1 MRDTTVSDKLAG
13 ELAREHQEGTGY
25 FRRVGYLQKW
35 PEYERFK
42 ASDQWPAPTD
52 RTRHLPRPVFN
63 IIEMIEDHK
72 VANVMSE
79 QINMVYSTQER
90 DPQQEEDGMG
100 EMFTRYSAAT
110 WERLKQ
116 DDMNEEGLQ
125 IAANTGTGIWH
136 YFWDNDTKGGLNY
149 PWIGEMEGEILDP
162 INVFFGNPQQRNVQ
176 KQPYIIISSRE
187 DVKAVKAYARANGMS
202 KEMVGQIKPDKDTQD
217 EGYDMAKVELNDNG
231 KVTVLTKYW
240 KGRDN
245 ESGETNIYFC
255 KVASS
260 LTIKKPIN
268 TRLTRYPLAVMQWKR
283 RKKSIHGIGDTEGLI
298 PNQKAINLMIAME
311 LMSAQ
316 NTGFP
321 KLRYK
326 SGAIDPSKV
335 TNAIGEMIE
344 DRSPPG
350 SVGVDFMNPGATTGQ
365 AMRLV
370 EAIVSYTRQMSGADE
385 AATGKAPSADLNA
398 TAIMLL
404 QKAAAIPIESIK
416 RRFYSLIEDIG
427 RIWEDFWKIK
437 YNLTRQVIL
446 KDNDGEEYATEFNG
460 ADYQGVEFE
469 LKIDVGPSSTYSES
483 LVLSSLN
490 EALGRGDITYEQYL
504 RFAPKTVVP
513 YRDRLLKELD
523 QQKGIVGV
531 IEQFIAQLPPEG
543 QEQFSQ
549 LPPMEQLSMIQQL
562 MMQQQAPPQE
572 SLPQQGAP
580 MPMPVGL

>member
-1 MRDTTVSDKLAG
+1 MQETVASDNLASQV
-13 ELAREHQEGTGY
+13 EREYKEGTSY

-42 ASDQWPAPTD
+42 ASDQWPPPTN
-52 RTRHLPRPVFN
+52 RTRNLPRPVFN

-90 DPQQEEDGMG
+90 DPQQDEDDLG
-100 EMFTRYSAAT
+100 ELFTHFSAAT
-110 WERLKQ
+110 WERIKQ
-116 DDMNEEGLQ
+116 DEMNEEGLQ
-125 IAANTGTGIWH
+125 TAANTGTGIWH
-136 YFWDNDTKGGLNY
+136 YYWDNDMKGGQNF

-162 INVFFGNPQQRNVQ
+162 INVFFGNPQQRKVQ

-187 DVKAVKAYARANGMS
+187 DVKSVKKYARANGMS

-217 EGYDMAKVELNDNG
+217 EGYDMAKVELNESG

-240 KGRDN
+240 KGKDK
-245 ESGETNIYFC
+245 ETGENNIYFC
-255 KVASS
+255 KVASG
-260 LTIKKPIN
+260 LTIKQATN
-268 TRLTRYPLAVMQWKR
+268 TRLTLYPLGVMQWKR

-344 DRSPPG
+344 DNSPPG
-350 SVGVDFMNPGATTGQ
+350 TVGVDFMNPGSTSGQ

-427 RIWEDFWKIK
+427 RIWEDFWKVK
-437 YNLTRQVIL
+437 YNLPRQVIL
-446 KDNDGEEYATEFNG
+446 KDNDGEEYAAEFNG
-460 ADYQGVEFE
+460 AAYKDVEFD

-490 EALGRGDITYEQYL
+490 EALNRGDITYEQYL

-513 YRDRLLKELD
+513 YRDRLLKEIEEN
-523 QQKGIVGV
+523 KGIVGI
-531 IEQFIAQLPPEG
+531 IEQFIAQMPPPE
-543 QEQFSQ
+543 QEQFSAMPPEQQLAFIQQMIAPPPQAQ
-549 LPPMEQLSMIQQL
+549 LPPA
-562 MMQQQAPPQE
+562 QAT
-572 SLPQQGAP
+572 

>member
-1 MRDTTVSDKLAG
+1 MQETVTPDNLASQI
-13 ELAREHQEGTGY
+13 EREYKEGTSY

-42 ASDQWPAPTD
+42 ASDQWPPPTN
-52 RTRHLPRPVFN
+52 RTRNLPRPVFN

-90 DPQQEEDGMG
+90 DPQQDEDGLG
-100 EMFTRYSAAT
+100 ELFTHFSAAT
-110 WERLKQ
+110 WERIKQ
-116 DDMNEEGLQ
+116 DEMNEEGLQ

-136 YFWDNDTKGGLNY
+136 YYWDNDMKGGRSF

-162 INVFFGNPQQRNVQ
+162 INVFFGNPQQRKVQ

-187 DVKAVKAYARANGMS
+187 DVKSVKKYARANGMS

-217 EGYDMAKVELNDNG
+217 EGYDLAKVELNDNG

-240 KGRDN
+240 KGKDK
-245 ESGETNIYFC
+245 ETGKNNIYFC
-255 KVASS
+255 KVAGG
-260 LTIKKPIN
+260 LTIKQATN
-268 TRLTRYPLAVMQWKR
+268 THLTLYPLGVMQWKR

-344 DRSPPG
+344 DNSPPG
-350 SVGVDFMNPGATTGQ
+350 TVGVDFMNPGSSSGQ

-416 RRFYSLIEDIG
+416 RRFYGLIEDIG
-427 RIWEDFWKIK
+427 RIWEDFWKVK
-437 YNLTRQVIL
+437 YNLPRQVIL
-446 KDNDGEEYATEFNG
+446 KDNDGEEYAAEFNG
-460 ADYQGVEFE
+460 AAYKDVEFD

-490 EALGRGDITYEQYL
+490 EALNRGDITYEQYL
-504 RFAPKTVVP
+504 RYAPKTVVP
-513 YRDRLLKELD
+513 YRDRLLKEIEE
-523 QQKGIVGV
+523 QKGIVGI
-531 IEQFIAQLPPEG
+531 IEQFIAQMPPPE
-543 QEQFSQ
+543 QEQFSAMPPEQQLAFIQQMIAPPPQAQ
-549 LPPMEQLSMIQQL
+549 LPPAQ
-562 MMQQQAPPQE
+562 
-572 SLPQQGAP
+572 AP

>member
-1 MRDTTVSDKLAG
+1 MQETAVTSDNLAG
-13 ELAREHQEGTGY
+13 QVEREYKEGVNY
-25 FRRVGYLQKW
+25 LRRVGYLKKW

-42 ASDQWPAPTD
+42 ASDQWPAATQ
-52 RTRHLPRPVFN
+52 RTRNLPRPVFN

-79 QINMVYSTQER
+79 QINMIYSTQER
-90 DPQQEEDGMG
+90 DPQQDDDDLG
-100 EMFTRYSAAT
+100 ELFSHYSAAT

-116 DDMNEEGLQ
+116 DAMNEEGLQ
-125 IAANTGTGIWH
+125 IAANSGTGIWH
-136 YFWDNDTKGGLNY
+136 YYWDNDMKGGRKS

-187 DVKAVKAYARANGMS
+187 DVKSVKQYARANGMS
-202 KEMVGQIKPDKDTQD
+202 KEMVGQIKPDKDTQE
-217 EGYDMAKVELNDNG
+217 EGYDLAKVEVNDHG

-240 KGRDN
+240 KGKDK
-245 ESGETNIYFC
+245 ETGAKTVYFC
-255 KVASS
+255 KIAGG
-260 LTIKKPIN
+260 LTIKKATN
-268 TRLTRYPLAVMQWKR
+268 MLLSMYPLAVMQWKR

-344 DRSPPG
+344 DHSPPG
-350 SVGVDFMNPGATTGQ
+350 TVGVDFMNPGATTGQ

-437 YNLTRQVIL
+437 YNLPRQIIL
-446 KDNDGEEYATEFNG
+446 KDNDGEEYAAAFNG
-460 ADYQGVEFE
+460 SDYQDVEFD

-490 EALGRGDITYEQYL
+490 EARARNDITFEQYL
-504 RFAPKTVVP
+504 RYAPKTVVP
-513 YRDRLLKELD
+513 YRDRLLKEIEED
-523 QQKGIVGV
+523 KGIIGV
-531 IEQFIAQLPPEG
+531 IEQFVAGMQPEEQAQFSSMPPE
-543 QEQFSQ
+543 QQ
-549 LPPMEQLSMIQQL
+549 LQLIQQV
-562 MMQQQAPPQE
+562 MMQSQQQQIMQPQAPMQQAA
-572 SLPQQGAP
+572 GI
-580 MPMPVGL
+580 

>member
-1 MRDTTVSDKLAG
+1 MKETVALDNLAG
-13 ELAREHQEGTGY
+13 QVDREQKEGVSY

-42 ASDQWPAPTD
+42 ASDQWPPPTN
-52 RTRHLPRPVFN
+52 RTRNLPRPVFN

-90 DPQQEEDGMG
+90 DPQQEEDDTG
-100 EMFTRYSAAT
+100 ELFTRHSAAT

-116 DDMNEEGLQ
+116 DEMNEEGLQ

-136 YFWDNDTKGGLNY
+136 YYWDNDLKGGQKY

-162 INVFFGNPQQRNVQ
+162 INVFFGNPQQRQVQ

-187 DVKAVKAYARANGMS
+187 DVKSVKKYARENGMS

-240 KGRDN
+240 KGKDK
-245 ESGETNIYFC
+245 ETGELNVYFC
-255 KVASS
+255 KVASG
-260 LTIKKPIN
+260 LTIKKATN
-268 TRLTRYPLAVMQWKR
+268 THLTRYPLGVMQWKR

-344 DRSPPG
+344 DNSPPG
-350 SVGVDFMNPGATTGQ
+350 TVGVDFMNPGSSSGQ

-427 RIWEDFWKIK
+427 RIWEDFWKVK
-437 YNLTRQVIL
+437 YNLPRQVIL
-446 KDNDGEEYATEFNG
+446 KDNDGEEYAAEFNG
-460 ADYQGVEFE
+460 AAYKDVEFD

-490 EALGRGDITYEQYL
+490 EALNRGDITYEQYL

-513 YRDRLLKELD
+513 YRDRLLKEIEEN
-523 QQKGIVGV
+523 KGIVGI
-531 IEQFIAQLPPEG
+531 IEQFIAQMPPPE
-543 QEQFSQ
+543 QEQFSAMPPEQQLAFVQQMIAPPPQAQ
-549 LPPMEQLSMIQQL
+549 LPPAQ
-562 MMQQQAPPQE
+562 
-572 SLPQQGAP
+572 AP

>member
-1 MRDTTVSDKLAG
+1 MEETAVTSDNLAG
-13 ELAREHQEGTGY
+13 QVEREYKEGTNY
-25 FRRVGYLQKW
+25 FRRVGYLKKW

-42 ASDQWPAPTD
+42 ASDQWPAATQ
-52 RTRHLPRPVFN
+52 RTRNLPRPVFN

-79 QINMVYSTQER
+79 QINMIYSTQER
-90 DPQQEEDGMG
+90 DPQQDEDDMG
-100 EMFTRYSAAT
+100 ELFSHYSAAT

-116 DDMNEEGLQ
+116 DAMNEEGLQ
-125 IAANTGTGIWH
+125 IAANSGTGIWH
-136 YFWDNDTKGGLNY
+136 YYWDNDMKGGRKA

-162 INVFFGNPQQRNVQ
+162 INVFFGNPQQRDVQ

-187 DVKAVKAYARANGMS
+187 DVKNVKQYARANGMS
-202 KEMVGQIKPDKDTQD
+202 KEMVGQIKPDKDTQE
-217 EGYDMAKVELNDNG
+217 EGYDLAKVEVNDHG

-240 KGRDN
+240 KGKDK
-245 ESGETNIYFC
+245 ETGTKSVYFC
-255 KVASS
+255 KVASG
-260 LTIKKPIN
+260 LTIKKATN
-268 TRLTRYPLAVMQWKR
+268 MLLSLYPLGVMQWKR

-344 DRSPPG
+344 DHSPPG
-350 SVGVDFMNPGATTGQ
+350 TVGVDFMNPGATTGQ

-385 AATGKAPSADLNA
+385 AATGKAPGADLNA

-437 YNLTRQVIL
+437 YNLPRQIIL
-446 KDNDGEEYATEFNG
+446 KDNDGEEYAAAFNG
-460 ADYQGVEFE
+460 SDYQDVEFD

-490 EALGRGDITYEQYL
+490 EARARNDITFEQYL
-504 RFAPKTVVP
+504 RYAPKTVVP
-513 YRDRLLKELD
+513 YRDRLLKEIEED
-523 QQKGIVGV
+523 KGIIGV
-531 IEQFIAQLPPEG
+531 IEQFVAGMQPEE
-543 QEQFSQ
+543 QAQFSSMPPDQQ
-549 LPPMEQLSMIQQL
+549 LQLIQQV
-562 MMQQQAPPQE
+562 MMQSQQQQIMQPQAPMQQAA
-572 SLPQQGAP
+572 GI
-580 MPMPVGL
+580 

>member
-1 MRDTTVSDKLAG
+1 MQDNVVVDKLAG
-13 ELAREHQEGTGY
+13 EIERQHKEGTSY
-25 FRRVGYLQKW
+25 FRRVGFLTKW

-42 ASDQWPAPTD
+42 ASDQWPEPTA
-52 RTRHLPRPVFN
+52 RNKHLPRPVFN

-79 QINMVYSTQER
+79 QINMIYSTQER
-90 DPQQEEDGMG
+90 DPQQDEDDDG
-100 EMFTRYSAAT
+100 ELFSRYSAST

-116 DDMNEEGLQ
+116 DEMNEEGLQ

-136 YFWDNDTKGGLNY
+136 YFWDNDLKGGNKYL
-149 PWIGEMEGEILDP
+149 WVGEMEGEILDP

-176 KQPYIIISSRE
+176 KQPYILVSSRE
-187 DVKAVKAYARANGMS
+187 DIKAVKDYARSNGLS
-202 KEMVGQIKPDKDTQD
+202 TEMVAQIKPDKDTQD
-217 EGYDMAKVELNDNG
+217 EGYDMAKIELNDNG
-231 KVTVLTKYW
+231 KVTVFTKYW
-240 KGRDN
+240 KGKDKETG
-245 ESGETNIYFC
+245 ESNIYFC
-255 KVASS
+255 KVASGM
-260 LTIKKPIN
+260 TIKKPIN
-268 TRLTRYPLAVMQWKR
+268 TRLTRYPLAIMQWKR

-298 PNQKAINLMIAME
+298 PNQKAINLMFAME

-326 SGAIDPSKV
+326 AGAIDPSKI

-350 SVGVDFMNPGATTGQ
+350 SVGVDFMNPGSTSGQ

-427 RIWEDFWKIK
+427 RIWEDFWKVK
-437 YNLTRQVIL
+437 YNLPRKVIL
-446 KDNDGEEYATEFNG
+446 KDNNGDEYATEFNG
-460 ADYQGVEFE
+460 SSYRGVEFD

-490 EALGRGDITYEQYL
+490 EARARGDINYEQYL
-504 RFAPKTVVP
+504 RYAPKTVVP
-513 YRDRLLKELD
+513 YRDRLMKELE
-523 QQKGIVGV
+523 QKKGIVTM
-531 IEQFIAQLPPEG
+531 IEQMIAQMPPQE
-543 QEQFSQ
+543 QEQFAAMT
-549 LPPMEQLSMIQQL
+549 PEQQL
-562 MMQQQAPPQE
+562 QFVQAMIAPPP
-572 SLPQQGAP
+572 PQGVPPEAVQQP
-580 MPMPVGL
+580 NMMPEIGM